1 MIKVSLKPLIAV
13 ALLAAVA
20 PFAAFA
26 EDAQAVRPGYWDYT
40 TSTILPGSS
49 DGKRCVRPEQIDE
62 FMSGPHN
69 HHYICTYPDKHV
81 GDGRAY
87 FNGECVSKHD
97 DHYKISVAGTYDLT
111 HFNLKGHIQGRILG
125 LPLTSPIAI
134 DAKWL
139 GPDCP
144 PGSK

>member
-1 MIKVSLKPLIAV
+1 MIKLPLKSLIAA
-13 ALLAAVA
+13 ALLVA
-20 PFAAFA
+20 PAAAA

-69 HHYICTYPDKHV
+69 HHYVCTYPDRRV

-97 DHYKISVAGTYDLT
+97 DHYKISVAGTYDST
-111 HFNLKGHIQGRILG
+111 HFTLKGHIQGKLLG
-125 LPLTSPIAI
+125 LPLSSPIAI
-134 DAKWL
+134 DAHWISA
-139 GPDCP
+139 DCP
-144 PGSK
+144 PGAK